1 MQNQYIKSFWVA
13 HSEKVN
19 LVELPRKKKKRAI
32 KTRQWTSTGMH
43 QESFHIDLIKKK
55 EKKKASTRRQN

>member
-19 LVELPRKKKKRAI
+19 LVELPGKEKKRAI

-43 QESFHIDLIKKK
+43 QESFH
-55 EKKKASTRRQN
+55 S